1 MFINE
6 RSKRIVVTMVFGSM
20 MFFTSRIMFKFMLS
34 NLEVSDSFLTFT
46 TQAFRVLD
54 IIGALAMVTLSI
66 LFLMSVLDIGNTNTE
81 NTERKHQAFESK
93 YINLKKN
100 GLEKT
105 VIHGTA
111 SKNKVHGNQYHSIK
125 DNNDLFDNILESSVF
140 TSVYSD
146 DSRGGSCT
154 RNNDSG
160 SNWDFDGGSGSGDSG
175 GCD

>member
-6 RSKRIVVTMVFGSM
+6 RSKRIVVTMVFGSI
-20 MFFTSRIMFKFMLS
+20 FFYITRIMFKFMFS
-34 NLEVSDSFLTFT
+34 TFEVSDALLTFT
-46 TQAFRVLD
+46 TQAMRVLD
-54 IIGALAMVTLSI
+54 IIGALALIVLSF
-66 LFLMSVLDIGNTNTE
+66 LFLLSLFDIGNTVTE
-81 NTERKHQAFESK
+81 SPKRKHQVSESK
-93 YINLKKN
+93 HINLKKN

-111 SKNKVHGNQYHSIK
+111 SINKVHGNQYHSIK

-146 DSRGGSCT
+146 DSRGSSCT

-160 SNWDFDGGSGSGDSG
+160 SNWDFDGGGGDSG